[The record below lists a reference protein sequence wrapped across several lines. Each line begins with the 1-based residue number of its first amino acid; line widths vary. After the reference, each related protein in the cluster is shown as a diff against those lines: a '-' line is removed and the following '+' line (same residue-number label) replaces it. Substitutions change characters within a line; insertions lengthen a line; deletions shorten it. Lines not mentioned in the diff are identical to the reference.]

1 MRLLSACLP
10 VLSAG
15 IDVQLEPPFL
25 VQAGDAPIDVAGGH
39 SAPFFHDVDGD
50 GLDDLLVGQFEGGHL
65 RVYRN
70 VGERGAPRFAEHE
83 LLQAGGSAASVPYG

>member
-1 MRLLSACLP
+1 MLLVVACLP
-10 VLSAG
+10 ALSGLGA
-15 IDVQLEPPFL
+15 QLEPPFL
-25 VQAGDAPIDVAGGH
+25 VEAGGSPIDVAGGH

-70 VGERGAPRFAEHE
+70 GGERGAPRFAEHG
-83 LLQAGGSAASVPYG
+83 LLEAGGSAASVPYG